1 MKTIFSLLGLFL
13 CSILFGTQAFGQY
26 KHPNRLFKKGET
38 DLFLQIGVVPTYLMD
53 KSKIVLP
60 PIGLRSERRIGRNY
74 SLGLEAAHSKSQ
86 KTDYFKPLEE
96 VREYANT
103 SYFFGL
109 RNAVHCDCRSLDD
122 IDIYG
127 GVTLGYSLT
136 LIEVLNGEFGPPE
149 WHRNIRPRRGSITY
163 AAFMGVRYACGPWLS
178 LSAELGFGVSILQ
191 LGVGIKI

>member
-1 MKTIFSLLGLFL
+1 MKAIFTLSGLIL
-13 CSILFGTQAFGQY
+13 CSILFSIQAFGQY
-26 KHPNRLFKKGET
+26 RHPNRLFKQGET
-38 DLFLQIGVVPTYLMD
+38 DLFLQIGIVPTYLMD

-60 PIGLRSERRIGRNY
+60 PIGLRSERLISHNY
-74 SLGLEAAHSKSQ
+74 SIGLEVAHSKSQ
-86 KTDYFKPLEE
+86 KSDYFKPFEE

-109 RNAVHCDCRSLDD
+109 RNAVHCDCRSVDNVDL
-122 IDIYG
+122 YG

-136 LIEVLNGEFGPPE
+136 LIEVLNDEFGPPE
-149 WHRNIRPRRGSITY
+149 WHRDIRPRRGSFTY

-178 LSAELGFGVSILQ
+178 MSAEIGYGVSILQ